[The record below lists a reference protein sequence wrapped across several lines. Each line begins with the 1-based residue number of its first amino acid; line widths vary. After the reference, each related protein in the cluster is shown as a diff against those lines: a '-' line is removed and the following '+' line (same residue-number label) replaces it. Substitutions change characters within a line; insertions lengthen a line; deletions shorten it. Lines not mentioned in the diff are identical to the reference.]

1 MPFISLSDFIKEHTK
16 LIPILKSGSR
26 SQRKKEAQEQL
37 NELKRVIK
45 NSKRK

>member
-1 MPFISLSDFIKEHTK
+1 MPFISLPDFIKEHTK

-45 NSKRK
+45 NRLHK